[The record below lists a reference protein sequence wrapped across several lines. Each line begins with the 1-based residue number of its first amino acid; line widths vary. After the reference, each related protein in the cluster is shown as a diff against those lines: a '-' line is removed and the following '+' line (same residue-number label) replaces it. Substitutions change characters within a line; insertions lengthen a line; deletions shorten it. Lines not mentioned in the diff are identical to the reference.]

1 METEVNSLKD
11 FVGALSQIWGILVI
25 ASVTL
30 VLLIWVGWSERRAEK
45 KKHDLLKKTLDNV

>member
-25 ASVTL
+25 AGSML
-30 VLLIWVGWSERRAEK
+30 VLILWEEWSERRAEK